1 MLNKKKFSPAMG
13 YWVDRYRGIQR
24 EGEGM
29 GCNGDTCPTTDL
41 YVDFQK
47 LKQRKQKKGKKLDG
61 LVKK

>member
-1 MLNKKKFSPAMG
+1 MG